1 MRYLT
6 FHLLPILCEKIFTL
20 KLFFKKIRI
29 IINFI
34 CKHFFFNSDR
44 NNELFSIKFC

>member
-34 CKHFFFNSDR
+34 CKHFFLTPTGTMNY
-44 NNELFSIKFC
+44 LV